1 MSTLFSIFGAI
12 WTFTLLHV
20 DALARFP
27 YGATANLTPDMKI
40 YDAETHMRDSY
51 IECMLPV

>member
-1 MSTLFSIFGAI
+1 MSTLFNIFGAK

-40 YDAETHMRDSY
+40 YDAETHMRESY